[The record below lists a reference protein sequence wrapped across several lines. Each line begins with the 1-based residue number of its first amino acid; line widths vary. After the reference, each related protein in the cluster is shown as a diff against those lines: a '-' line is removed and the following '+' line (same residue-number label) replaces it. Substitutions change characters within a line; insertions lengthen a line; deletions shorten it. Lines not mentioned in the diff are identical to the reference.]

1 MKYQNA
7 TNVLPK
13 ELLEELQKYAAG
25 QLLYIPK
32 PEHLHQKWGE
42 GTGTREY
49 LLQRNREI
57 QRLFVFGNSIDTLAD
72 KFCLSPDSIRKI
84 IYQK

>member
-7 TNVLPK
+7 NNVLPK
-13 ELLEELQKYAAG
+13 ALLEELQKYAAG

-32 PEHLHQKWGE
+32 PERLRQKWGE

-49 LLQRNREI
+49 LLRRNREI
-57 QRLFVFGNSIDTLAD
+57 QRLFVLGNSIDTLAD

-84 IYQK
+84 IYRK